1 MKLTISEHKFHDSPI
16 WCLELHVGDTCV
28 GIGDMMYSSK
38 EQCIKA
44 GEEMV
49 LAFAKEKISVIHDEI
64 Y

>member
-1 MKLTISEHKFHDSPI
+1 
-16 WCLELHVGDTCV
+16 
-28 GIGDMMYSSK
+28 MYSSK